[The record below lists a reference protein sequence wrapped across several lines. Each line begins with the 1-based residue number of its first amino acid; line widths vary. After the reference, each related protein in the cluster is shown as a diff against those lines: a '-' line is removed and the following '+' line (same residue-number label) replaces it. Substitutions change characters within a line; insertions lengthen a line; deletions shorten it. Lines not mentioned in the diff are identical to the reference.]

1 MIPGNAPAPGRLDAD
16 GSWQTQT
23 VEPDIRYARS
33 SGVAIA
39 YQVVGSGPID
49 LVFVPEFMSN
59 LVYAWETPRWRQF
72 YERLASFSRLILFD
86 KRGTGLSDHS
96 GGFPPLETRMEDV
109 RAVLDAVGSR
119 KTAVLAAQEGCGM
132 ACLFA
137 ATYPERTTA
146 LVLFQPASKGA
157 GDDPGEALAT
167 EEEWGRDLPNLR
179 ERWGT
184 REYSDELLAEIAPTL
199 AASEEERVWFAN
211 WTRVGASPAAAY
223 ALNRIYAET
232 DLRDVLPA
240 VRVPTLLLY
249 RGGHMEGP
257 ARNVQER
264 IPDARLVR
272 IPGDDEW
279 GIFLSPE
286 IPVEIERF
294 LGGADEAAEPERV
307 LVTLLFTDLVDAT
320 ARAAEL
326 GDSAWRDLLTRHH
339 GVIRREIARY
349 RGREVDT
356 AGDGLFATFDGPA
369 RAIRCA
375 DAIRTGLGDL
385 QLDVR
390 LGVHTG
396 ECELVGDKPAGIA
409 VHTGAR
415 IAAAAA
421 AGEILVSS
429 TVTDLVAGSGITFHD
444 RGTHALKGVP
454 EERRLYAVTSL

>member
-1 MIPGNAPAPGRLDAD
+1 MELD
-16 GSWQTQT
+16 
-23 VEPDIRYARS
+23 IHYARS
-33 SGVAIA
+33 SGAAIA
-39 YQVVGSGPID
+39 HQVVGSGPTD

-59 LVYAWETPRWRQF
+59 LVYGWESPRWRQF

-86 KRGTGLSDHS
+86 KRGTGLSDYG
-96 GGFPPLETRMEDV
+96 GGFPTLETRMEDV
-109 RAVLDAVGSR
+109 RAVLDAVGSH

-146 LVLFQPASKGA
+146 LILFQPTSRGT
-157 GDDPGEALAT
+157 GDDPAEALWPS
-167 EEEWGRDLPNLR
+167 EVWERNLAAIR

-184 REYSDELLAEIAPTL
+184 QEFSDEMLAEIAPSL
-199 AASEEERVWFAN
+199 AANEDDRAWFAN
-211 WTRVGASPAAAY
+211 WVRVGATPAAAY

-240 VRVPTLLLY
+240 IRVPTLLLY
-249 RGGHMEGP
+249 RGDAQESL
-257 ARNVQER
+257 ARNVQKR
-264 IPDARLVR
+264 IPDARLTR

-279 GIFLSPE
+279 GIFHSPE
-286 IPVEIERF
+286 IPIEIERF
-294 LGGADEAAEPERV
+294 LSGAEEALEPNRV

-320 ARAAEL
+320 ARAADL

-339 GVIRREIARY
+339 GVIRREITRY

-375 DAIRTGLGDL
+375 DAIRSGLRDL

-390 LGVHTG
+390 VGVHTG

-415 IAAAAA
+415 IAAAAE
-421 AGEILVSS
+421 GDEILVSS
-429 TVTDLVAGSGITFHD
+429 TVRDLVAGSGISFED
-444 RGTHALKGVP
+444 RGMHALKGVP
-454 EERRLYAVTSL
+454 GEWRLYAVSGF

>member
-1 MIPGNAPAPGRLDAD
+1 
-16 GSWQTQT
+16 
-23 VEPDIRYARS
+23 VELAIRYARS
-33 SGVAIA
+33 GGAAIA
-39 YQVVGSGPID
+39 YQVVGTGPTD

-59 LVYAWETPRWRQF
+59 LVYGWESPRWRDF

-96 GGFPPLETRMEDV
+96 GGFPTLETRMEDV

-119 KTAVLAAQEGCGM
+119 KTVLLGAQEGCAM

-157 GDDPGEALAT
+157 GDPDEAIWAEEVWERELA
-167 EEEWGRDLPNLR
+167 DLR

-184 REYSDELLAEIAPTL
+184 QEFSDKLLAEIAPSL
-199 AASEEERVWFAN
+199 AANADDRAWFAN
-211 WTRVGASPAAAY
+211 WARVGASPAAAY

-249 RGGHMEGP
+249 RGDSMESR
-257 ARNVQER
+257 ARKVQER
-264 IPDARLVR
+264 IPAARLIR
-272 IPGDDEW
+272 IPGDAEW

-286 IPVEIERF
+286 IPTEIERF
-294 LGGADEAAEPERV
+294 LSGAEEAAEPDRLLTTV
-307 LVTLLFTDLVDAT
+307 LFTDLVGAT

-339 GVIRREIARY
+339 NVIRREITRY

-375 DAIRTGLGDL
+375 DAIRNGLRNL

-390 LGVHTG
+390 VGVHTG

-415 IAAAAA
+415 IAAAANG
-421 AGEILVSS
+421 GEILVSS
-429 TVTDLVAGSGITFHD
+429 TVKDLVAGSGISFD
-444 RGTHALKGVP
+444 DLGTHALKGVP
-454 EERRLYAVTSL
+454 GEWRLYAVTSL